1 VTLGRPARR
10 PGQGS
15 RASKPAER
23 PVQSL
28 VASLRPLLRSRK
40 ARLTLGEIVARVEGE
55 GEGGLGPVL
64 FVLTL
69 PVLLPLPPGVST
81 VLALPL
87 LVISSQIIAGR
98 RSLWLPRALARKSVK
113 RPALVKLLQRV
124 LPMLERLEK
133 MSRPRLGLLTGS
145 IGTRVVG
152 IACTVIALV
161 LILPI
166 PFANLVPALALGVFS
181 LALTRKDG
189 VLVLVGFG
197 LLAIAAAVIA
207 LGVHGISRG
216 FVHLRAV
223 FEYFRGLS
231 V

>member
-1 VTLGRPARR
+1 M
-10 PGQGS
+10 
-15 RASKPAER
+15 
-23 PVQSL
+23 

-40 ARLTLGEIVARVEGE
+40 ARLTLGEIVAHVQGD
-55 GEGGLGPVL
+55 GGLGPVL

-69 PVLLPLPPGVST
+69 PVLLPLPPGVSM

-98 RSLWLPRALARKSVK
+98 RALWLPKALARQSVK
-113 RPALVKLLQRV
+113 RPALVKLVRRV
-124 LPMLERLEK
+124 LPILERLEK
-133 MSRPRLGLLTGS
+133 VSRPRLGLLTGS

-152 IACTVIALV
+152 IACTLIALV
-161 LILPI
+161 LVLPI

-189 VLVLVGFG
+189 VLVLAGFG
-197 LLAIAAAVIA
+197 LLVMAVAVIA

-216 FVHLRAV
+216 VEHLRWFV
-223 FEYFRGLS
+223 DHFRAFRA
-231 V
+231 

>member
-1 VTLGRPARR
+1 VTLGRTARQ
-10 PGQGS
+10 PDQGS
-15 RASKPAER
+15 RPPKPAER

-40 ARLTLGEIVARVEGE
+40 ARLTLGEIVARVEGD
-55 GEGGLGPVL
+55 GGLGPVL

-69 PVLLPLPPGVST
+69 PVLLPLPPGVSM

-87 LVISSQIIAGR
+87 LVISAQIIAGR
-98 RSLWLPRALARKSVK
+98 RLLWLPRWLARQSVK
-113 RPALVKLLQRV
+113 RPALVKLLRRV
-124 LPMLERLEK
+124 LPLLERLEK

-152 IACTVIALV
+152 VACTLIALV
-161 LILPI
+161 LVLPI

-216 FVHLRAV
+216 LVHLRAV
-223 FEYFRGLS
+223 LEYFRGFR